1 MSNFW
6 DMEGEKLNTTGAYR
20 LGGDGFKLIPD
31 NTNCIALIDKAEW
44 QEYQGNEYIN
54 VKWLVTSPE
63 EYKGR
68 VVFQKLKVFDEDAK
82 RARKA
87 KHMLAA
93 IDVNAGGKL
102 SKLKTAP
109 SPIQLHSLNN
119 AKMMIKVF
127 VWEIDDKSGNWVGGV
142 SPAPIKREES
152 VSTIEET
159 DFEDD
164 VPF

>member
-6 DMEGEKLNTTGAYR
+6 DIEGEKLNTTGKYE
-20 LGGDGFKLIPD
+20 LGGGGFKLIPD

-54 VKWLVTSPE
+54 IKWLITSPE

-82 RARKA
+82 RASKA
-87 KHMLAA
+87 KQMLSA

-102 SKLKTAP
+102 SKLKSAP
-109 SPIQLHSLNN
+109 STIQLNALQN

-142 SPAPIKREES
+142 SPAPTS
-152 VSTIEET
+152 STSAVSTVAET